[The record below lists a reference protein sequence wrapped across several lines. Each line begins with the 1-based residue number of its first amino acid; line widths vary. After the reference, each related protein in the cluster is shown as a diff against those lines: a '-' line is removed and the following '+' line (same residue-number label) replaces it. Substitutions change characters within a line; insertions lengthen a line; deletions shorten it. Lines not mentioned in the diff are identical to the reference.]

1 MKINMKSMLALL
13 ILSCFIWFLGYGMI
27 INGNK
32 AGYAI
37 EIIGAILSY
46 VLFIKLIAVL
56 ITKKKVRFLLTGTLT
71 IYYISDI
78 ILNAYYSLM

>member
-1 MKINMKSMLALL
+1 MKINMKSILALL
-13 ILSCFIWFLGYGMI
+13 IPSCFIWFLGYGMI
-27 INGNK
+27 ITGNK